1 MATDSWTAGRTMGW
15 IWWRRWMVFVT
26 LGELAGFVAPAL
38 AGALLSAAAVNAA
51 TTLLVML
58 SAGAVEGT
66 ILGWAQASALRK
78 DLPGLPR
85 YRFAAATG
93 LAAVVAYAVG
103 MLPSTLGGRLAGV
116 HPLILGAAAAAGA
129 VVLLGSIG
137 TGQWLVLRR
146 VVPRAGWWIAATAG
160 AWAAGLSVFLLVATP
175 LWQQG
180 QPLWLTVVIGILAG
194 ALMAATVAALTGL
207 AAARLLRQAE
217 HSSMPVI
224 TDSRPV

>member
-1 MATDSWTAGRTMGW
+1 MGW
-15 IWWRRWMVFVT
+15 MWWRRWMVLVT
-26 LGELAGFVAPAL
+26 LGELAGFVAPAV
-38 AGALLSAAAVNAA
+38 AGATLSAAAVNAA

-58 SAGAVEGT
+58 CAGAVEGT
-66 ILGWAQASALRK
+66 VLGWAQASALRR

-85 YRFAAATG
+85 YRFATATG

-103 MLPSTLGGRLAGV
+103 MLPSTLDGRLSGL
-116 HPLILGAAAAAGA
+116 HPLILGTAAVAGG

-146 VVPRAGWWIAATAG
+146 VLPRTRWWIAATAG
-160 AWAAGLSVFLLVATP
+160 GWTVGLGVFLLVATP

-194 ALMAATVAALTGL
+194 ALMAATIAALTGL
-207 AAARLLRQAE
+207 AASRLLCRAGR
-217 HSSMPVI
+217 SSIRGAGGLV
-224 TDSRPV
+224 R